1 MPPASPSAEPR
12 VTVIIVAGGEASR
25 LPRKLELPVL
35 GIPMIVRVRQALAT
49 VGACIVAARVPFA
62 RSIAESLDARVV
74 LDDRPGEGPLAALAS
89 AVSFVETPYFFAAA
103 GDMPGL
109 DASFVARIVSAA
121 ADAAWPDAVVP
132 MWPDGTMEPLAAL
145 YAAAPWSAAAAE
157 ALRAGRRN
165 VTAALQGLRVV
176 RYPLGTGD
184 EATLANVNT
193 PEDYRRAL
201 ARVAPD
207 AR

>member
-1 MPPASPSAEPR
+1 MPPASPGAEPR

-35 GIPMIVRVRQALAT
+35 GIPMIVRVRRALAPI
-49 VGACIVAARVPFA
+49 GACIVAAREPFA
-62 RSIAESLDARVV
+62 QSIAAAIDARVV
-74 LDDRPGEGPLAALAS
+74 LDDRPGEGPLAALVTA
-89 AVSFVETPYFFAAA
+89 ASFVETPYFFAAA

-109 DASFVARIVSAA
+109 DASFAARIVKAA
-121 ADAAWPDAVVP
+121 SDASWPDAVVP
-132 MWPDGTMEPLAAL
+132 RWPDGTLEPLAAL
-145 YAAAPWSAAAAE
+145 YATAPWSAAAAA

-165 VTAALQGLRVV
+165 VTAALHGLRIAH
-176 RYPLGTGD
+176 YPLETGD
-184 EATLANVNT
+184 AATLANVNT

-201 ARVAPD
+201 ASVAAD

>member
-1 MPPASPSAEPR
+1 MPPVSPGAEPS

-35 GIPMIVRVRQALAT
+35 GIPMIVRVRRALASI
-49 VGACIVAARVPFA
+49 GPCIVAARTPFA
-62 RSIAESLDARVV
+62 QSIEASLDARVI
-74 LDDRPGEGPLAALAS
+74 LDDRPGEGPLAALVTA
-89 AVSFVETPYFFAAA
+89 ASFVETPYFFAAA
-103 GDMPGL
+103 GDMPEL
-109 DASFVARIVSAA
+109 DASFVGRVKNAA

-132 MWPDGTMEPLAAL
+132 RWPDGTMEPLAAL
-145 YAAAPWSAAAAE
+145 YATAPWSTAAAE
-157 ALRAGRRN
+157 AMRAGRRN

-176 RYPLGTGD
+176 HYPLGTGD

-207 AR
+207 GR